1 LLNPPKDGCVTVKVI
16 VIAEA
21 AAFDAPPVKLIVT
34 NAGPLPVYEGSTA
47 NLPVPD
53 VSALRVPLFVLYAL
67 ACGLTL
73 MPVSPPKETVSP
85 FWVPS
90 E

>member
-1 LLNPPKDGCVTVKVI
+1 MVDIPDVSVTVKVI

-47 NLPVPD
+47 NLPVPE
-53 VSALRVPLFVLYAL
+53 VSALRIPLFVLYAL

-73 MPVSPPKETVSP
+73 VLVISPKEAASP
-85 FWVPS
+85 FCVPS